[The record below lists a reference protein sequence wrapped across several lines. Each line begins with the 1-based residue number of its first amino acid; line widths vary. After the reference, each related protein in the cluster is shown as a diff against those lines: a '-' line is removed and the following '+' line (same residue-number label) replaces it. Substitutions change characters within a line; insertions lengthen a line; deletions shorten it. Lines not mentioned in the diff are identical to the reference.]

1 MIGDI
6 LTITPTD
13 ARDIASGSIVLLWD
27 DVRSS
32 TVLVKC
38 KGHTDTWSVF
48 AFENGATFRVFGSHS
63 LRVVTGVED
72 WDTMSDDTRMDLE
85 LDLMIRGA

>member
-13 ARDIASGSIVLLWD
+13 ARDIPAGSIIQIWD
-27 DVRSS
+27 EVRNESA
-32 TVLVKC
+32 LVKC
-38 KGHTDTWSVF
+38 KCQTKTWSVF

-63 LRVVTGVED
+63 LRVVTNVES
-72 WDTMSDDTRMDLE
+72 WDTMSTDTRMDIE
-85 LDLMIRGA
+85 LDLMVRGA